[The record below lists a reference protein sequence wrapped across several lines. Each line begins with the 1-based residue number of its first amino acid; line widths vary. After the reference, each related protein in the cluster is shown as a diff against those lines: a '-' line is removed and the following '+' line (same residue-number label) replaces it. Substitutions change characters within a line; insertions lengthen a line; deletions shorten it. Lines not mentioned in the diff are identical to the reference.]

1 MFININPALKF
12 WREEA
17 LRDLSCMLK
26 TDIFSPKSL
35 RRPLL
40 ETAYLYSTI
49 SADGAFAPDDM
60 LPATSDLDVVDMESG
75 HSRRLLGGV
84 YPEGDHS
91 SDILITS
98 NEHAPREMLPNFV
111 SKRKLAQAGF
121 EDLDQ
126 LPEPGPVYCGDGV
139 CGGEPACRLSV
150 PMSNNTN
157 TPAHIPI

>member
-1 MFININPALKF
+1 MYNVFININPALKF

-60 LPATSDLDVVDMESG
+60 FPAASDLDVVDMESG

-84 YPEGDHS
+84 YPEGDRTT
-91 SDILITS
+91 DILI
-98 NEHAPREMLPNFV
+98 PRHNSPRKTFPNLV
-111 SKRKLAQAGF
+111 SKRDLARASLYEAGPLPKL
-121 EDLDQ
+121 
-126 LPEPGPVYCGDGV
+126 GPVRCGDGI
-139 CGGEPACRLSV
+139 CGGG
-150 PMSNNTN
+150 
-157 TPAHIPI
+157 